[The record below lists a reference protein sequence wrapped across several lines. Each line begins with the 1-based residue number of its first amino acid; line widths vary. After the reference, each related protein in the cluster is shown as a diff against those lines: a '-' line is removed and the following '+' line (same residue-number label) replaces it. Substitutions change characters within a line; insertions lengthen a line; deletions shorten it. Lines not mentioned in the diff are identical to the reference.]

1 MENTTQLDTRLYPHH
16 FSAMIDWRDEGIVL
30 SARPH
35 GEDAAV
41 VQLLTRARG
50 RHAGLARGAQSK
62 RQRGTFQP
70 GNRVDAA
77 WRARLPDHLGNLTCE
92 LLRSPAA
99 GLFEYPERLDALSA
113 AMSVAEHALPERTA
127 HPAAFEGTA
136 ALLDA
141 LDGDHWAEALVHW
154 ELLLLREVGFGLDL
168 TQCAGGGPNDQLVY
182 VSPRTGR
189 AVSLSKGEPYAD
201 KLLSLPGFLAG
212 YGGGGGREVALGLQL
227 TGYFLRR
234 HVFHPEDRDLPAAR
248 LRVAERFERDADGYA
263 GAGLDPAPGTG

>member
-1 MENTTQLDTRLYPHH
+1 
-16 FSAMIDWRDEGIVL
+16 MIEWRDDGIVL
-30 SARPH
+30 SARAH

-50 RHAGLARGAQSK
+50 RYAGLARGAQSK
-62 RQRGTFQP
+62 RQRGIFQP

-92 LLRSPAA
+92 LLNSPAA
-99 GLFEYPERLDALSA
+99 RLFDHPARLDALSA
-113 AMSVAEHALPERTA
+113 AMGVAEHALPERTA

-141 LDGDHWAEALVHW
+141 LHGDHWAEALVHW

-168 TQCAGGGPNDQLVY
+168 TQCAGGGPNDQLAY

-189 AVSLSKGEPYAD
+189 AVSLSKGEPYGD

-212 YGGGGGREVALGLQL
+212 YGGGGAQEVALGLKL

-248 LRVAERFERDADGYA
+248 RRVAERFERDAGTDA
-263 GAGLDPAPGTG
+263 GAALDPVDGTE

>member
-1 MENTTQLDTRLYPHH
+1 
-16 FSAMIDWRDEGIVL
+16 MIEWRDEGIVL

-41 VQLLTRARG
+41 VQLLTRERG
-50 RHAGLARGAQSK
+50 RHAGLVRGGQSK
-62 RQRGTFQP
+62 RNRGTYQP
-70 GNRVDAA
+70 GNRVDAS
-77 WRARLPDHLGNLTCE
+77 WSARLQDHLGNLKCE
-92 LLRSPAA
+92 LLASPAA
-99 GLFEYPERLDALSA
+99 RLFDRPERLEALSSA
-113 AMSVAEHALPERTA
+113 AAVAEHALPERTA

-136 ALLDA
+136 ALLA
-141 LDGDHWAEALVHW
+141 ELEGDHWAEALVHW

-168 TQCAGGGPNDQLVY
+168 TQCAGGGPNDQLAY

-189 AVSLSKGEPYAD
+189 AVSLSMGEPYRD

-212 YGGGGGREVALGLQL
+212 YSGGGARQVALGLKL

-248 LRVAERFERDADGYA
+248 RRLAERFERQSGTSA
-263 GAGLDPAPGTG
+263 GAGLDHVTDGE